1 MLTKLRISSKN
12 SFVKIVLGS
21 LLTILIL
28 SFAMWGT
35 EDLIGVN
42 TKKSSVATVGKIDVS
57 SREFFSLYT
66 RQTEEIRKLLGQSL
80 DIEKGRQFGYVDRAL
95 SSLINRA
102 LFNNEA
108 NQLGLSVSD
117 LNVRDRIIKDDS
129 FKDDLGQFSELI
141 FRQLI
146 SESGYNEDSYIQGTR
161 QDLAREQ
168 MVDTIRSSLKL
179 PNIIQESLAKYNM
192 EERSV
197 NYFSLIT
204 DDIKIQPPSIDE
216 LKGEFEN
223 NKNLYMTS
231 EFREV
236 ETLLL
241 DAKKYAKTIT
251 VTDDE
256 ISLLY
261 EERKNDLVKPER
273 RYIMQILAENQETA
287 NKIFDE
293 LNGKVTFESIAIK
306 YTNQSKED
314 IDLGWNTKDE
324 LPDEIVNDI
333 FKLAKNE
340 VSKPIKSS
348 FGWHVV
354 LVKDIDE
361 REELTFANVKNSIK
375 NELLLEKGKD
385 AVYDMQDEVED
396 FLSSG
401 DTLKEISEKLDIKL
415 LSASAIDKEGKN
427 IDGSINNDYQDE
439 RILRSVFSQKEN
451 EEGNLID
458 IDKDEGLAISIV
470 TKIIPSRQMNFEEA
484 KTQLKINVGKN
495 KKFQLAEKKAN
506 KIKDAINKTSIEQV
520 SKKFNLDLRGVSPF
534 NRIQPDDSEIPLPL
548 ISVIFKSKIKEVL
561 IHNKG
566 KDEIL
571 IAQVA
576 SIEDGYDKEKKKDIK
591 DFSQRVEDD
600 MSIDLLAQFSEIL
613 RQKYKISIN
622 DDVIDSLN

>member
-12 SFVKIVLGS
+12 SFIKIVLGS
-21 LLTILIL
+21 LLTVLIL

-35 EDLIGVN
+35 EDLIGLN

-57 SREFFSLYT
+57 AREFFSLYT

-80 DIEKGRQFGYVDRAL
+80 DIKKGRQFGYVDRAL

-108 NQLGLSVSD
+108 NELGLSVSD
-117 LNVRDRIIKDDS
+117 LNVRDKIIKDDS

-179 PNIIQESLAKYNM
+179 PNLIQENLARYNM
-192 EERSV
+192 EERTV

-204 DDIKIQPPSIDE
+204 DDIRVPTPSIDD
-216 LKGEFEN
+216 LKNEFEN
-223 NKNLYMTS
+223 NKNLYMTN

-241 DAKKYAKTIT
+241 DAKKYAETIT
-251 VTDDE
+251 VTEEE
-256 ISLLY
+256 ITLLY
-261 EERKNDLVKPER
+261 EERKDDLVKPER
-273 RYIMQILAENQETA
+273 RYIKQILTENQLDA
-287 NKIFDE
+287 KKIFEE
-293 LNGKVTFESIAIK
+293 LSKKSTFENVAIK
-306 YTNQSKED
+306 YTGQSKED

-324 LPDEIVNDI
+324 LPDEIVKDI
-333 FKLAKNE
+333 FKLSKNQISE
-340 VSKPIKSS
+340 PIKSS
-348 FGWHVV
+348 FGWHIVQ
-354 LVKDIDE
+354 VKDIDE
-361 REELTFANVKNSIK
+361 REELTFDNVKNSIK

-415 LSASAIDKEGKN
+415 ISASGIDKEGKN
-427 IDGSINNDYQDE
+427 IDGTKNNDYQDE

-470 TKIIPSRQMNFEEA
+470 TKIIPTRQMNFNEA
-484 KTQLKINVGKN
+484 KIQLIQNVSKN
-495 KKFQLAEKKAN
+495 KKFELAEKKAK
-506 KIKDAINKTSIEQV
+506 KIKDFIDKTSIEQA
-520 SKKFNLDLRGVSPF
+520 SRKFNLDLRGVPPF

-548 ISVIFKSKIKEVL
+548 LSDIFKSNLKEIL

-576 SIEDGYDKEKKKDIK
+576 SIEDGYNKEKKKLID
-591 DFSQRVEDD
+591 DFSKRIEDD

-622 DDVIDSLN
+622 DDVIDTLN